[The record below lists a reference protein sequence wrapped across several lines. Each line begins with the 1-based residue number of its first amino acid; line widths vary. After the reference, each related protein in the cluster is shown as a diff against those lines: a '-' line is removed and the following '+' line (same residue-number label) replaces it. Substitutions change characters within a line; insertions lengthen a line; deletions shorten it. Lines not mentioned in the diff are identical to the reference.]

1 MARLPGIRRIFRHER
16 DGDVGAEMQFHL
28 DARTDDLTRAG
39 LAPVEARRVAIAEFG
54 DRERYQAETVRIDRG
69 YARTV
74 RVREFLWS
82 VWYDLGYTLR
92 GLRRSPGF
100 AAATLLTLALGI
112 GANTAVWTITDALM
126 RRPLPIEHP
135 DELHAAR
142 RADRSDGG
150 DYYHSYPRFRR
161 MQATMPEPS
170 SLAAMSAMN
179 RMYVTAGD
187 RLEPAVG
194 QLVSGN
200 WFGVLRVKAAAGRT
214 LTASDETTGDAARA
228 ALMSVVRTTQV
239 AKRGCKTDSA
249 SSS

>member
-1 MARLPGIRRIFRHER
+1 MRRFPGIRRAFRHER
-16 DGDVGAEMQFHL
+16 AGDVDVEMQFHL

-39 LAPVEARRVAIAEFG
+39 LAPAEARRVALAEFG
-54 DRERYQAETVRIDRG
+54 DRQRYQAETVRIDRG

-82 VWYDLGYTLR
+82 IWYDLGYTLR
-92 GLRRSPGF
+92 GLRRNPGF

-142 RADRSDGG
+142 RADRSDVG

-161 MQATMPEPS
+161 MHAAMPEPP
-170 SLAAMSAMN
+170 SLAAMSAVN
-179 RMYVTAGD
+179 RMYI
-187 RLEPAVG
+187 
-194 QLVSGN
+194 S
-200 WFGVLRVKAAAGRT
+200 
-214 LTASDETTGDAARA
+214 TGD
-228 ALMSVVRTTQV
+228 
-239 AKRGCKTDSA
+239 
-249 SSS
+249 